1 MINIQ
6 RKEDCCGCSAC
17 AQCCPTQCIKME
29 ADKEGFLYPKV
40 DSEKC
45 INCNLCTK
53 ICPVINPQNIR
64 TPIESFGAYIIDKE
78 IRLQSSSGSIFSII
92 AKKIIDEEGIIFG
105 ATYNNEWE
113 VVHRYINNAEE
124 LPLLRGS
131 KYVQSNIGE
140 CFKLAKSFLQR
151 NLKVLF
157 SGTPCQIAGLKHYLK
172 KDYPN
177 LITVDFIC
185 HGVPSPLIWK
195 LYLQETLQTY
205 NKKAKET
212 ATIKSINFRDK
223 CEGWK
228 DFHFTINLNNGRAL
242 SYQPWNN
249 LYMRAFLCN
258 LILRPS
264 CYHCPSK
271 SGKSGSDITIA
282 DFWQVENLLPNYN
295 DNQGVNAVLI
305 NTTKGKELFSKL
317 SCVKEIVNYKD
328 IIMYNKSYYK
338 DYPIHPDREKFFTNL
353 DSNKSICKQLNKTLS
368 TSIIKKIL
376 CRFTRLMH

>member
-78 IRLQSSSGSIFSII
+78 IRLQSSSGGIFSLL

-317 SCVKEIVNYKD
+317 SCVKPQIRN
-328 IIMYNKSYYK
+328 
-338 DYPIHPDREKFFTNL
+338 
-353 DSNKSICKQLNKTLS
+353 
-368 TSIIKKIL
+368 
-376 CRFTRLMH
+376 

>member
-1 MINIQ
+1 M
-6 RKEDCCGCSAC
+6 
-17 AQCCPTQCIKME
+17 
-29 ADKEGFLYPKV
+29 
-40 DSEKC
+40 
-45 INCNLCTK
+45 
-53 ICPVINPQNIR
+53 
-64 TPIESFGAYIIDKE
+64 
-78 IRLQSSSGSIFSII
+78 
-92 AKKIIDEEGIIFG
+92 
-105 ATYNNEWE
+105 
-113 VVHRYINNAEE
+113 AEN
-124 LPLLRGS
+124 RM
-131 KYVQSNIGE
+131 VT
-140 CFKLAKSFLQR
+140 FKLAKSFLQR

-353 DSNKSICKQLNKTLS
+353 DSNKSIK
-368 TSIIKKIL
+368 
-376 CRFTRLMH
+376 